1 MNNTPPPETRKPDSP
16 QGQRASEALTK
27 IQERLAK
34 GELTEV
40 QAQELIEQE
49 IATADSAAA

>member
-1 MNNTPPPETRKPDSP
+1 MNNTPPPETSKPDGP
-16 QGQRASEALTK
+16 QGQRASETLTK

-34 GELTEV
+34 GELTEA